1 MKYKHWLNEW
11 LQYYIQPSN
20 KFRTYKK
27 YKSQIEL
34 HIVPTL
40 GEYELNKL
48 SPLVLQKFTAHLV
61 KYYSP
66 NTVKGIISVVK
77 NSLRKAVILEYVD
90 KEFTGCI
97 IRPKSKEKT

>member
-40 GEYELNKL
+40 GE
-48 SPLVLQKFTAHLV
+48 
-61 KYYSP
+61 
-66 NTVKGIISVVK
+66 
-77 NSLRKAVILEYVD
+77 
-90 KEFTGCI
+90 
-97 IRPKSKEKT
+97 